1 MAYEVYSH
9 NFTIYFWDVY
19 LIVTE
24 KIFQL
29 AQPLPY
35 SGKDVEFKWSP
46 NWRKLGLHLD

>member
-19 LIVTE
+19 LIVTQ
-24 KIFQL
+24 KISQL

-35 SGKDVEFKWSP
+35 SGKDFKRME
-46 NWRKLGLHLD
+46 NLNGVQIEVK